1 MVANKHPLL
10 SVMAR
15 YYFQVPGKRF
25 RPTVVLLMGRATG
38 GEASKAA
45 RHIQLAEIVEM
56 IHTASL
62 AHDDVLD
69 EADERR
75 GQLSINAKF
84 GNKFAVLVGDFLL
97 ARASVSL
104 AGLKDHTVTGLL
116 SNMIAELVEGEF
128 VQMRPQSLSMDVYLR
143 KTYLKTASMLSN
155 AARAAAVLSDPLNT
169 AAIETASQ
177 YGEALGMAFQIVDDV
192 LDITSDSTGKAQN
205 ADLAAGIVTAPL
217 LFAAESRPEL
227 KTLFG
232 RGFSGEGDRSTALQ
246 VLSETDGI
254 AKAMALAS
262 SYCSAARLALAGLP
276 PSHSRDVLDHL
287 AQKVLTRKH

>member
-1 MVANKHPLL
+1 VANKHPLL

-38 GEASKAA
+38 GEAGTSP

-69 EADERR
+69 EAVERR
-75 GQLSINAKF
+75 GRPAINAQF

-104 AGLKDHTVTGLL
+104 ADLKDHTVTGLL

-128 VQMRPQSLSMDVYLR
+128 VQMRPQSLSMEVYLR
-143 KTYLKTASMLSN
+143 KTYLKTASMLRN
-155 AARAAAVLSDPLNT
+155 AARAAAVLSDPGNAL
-169 AAIETASQ
+169 AIETASA

-192 LDITSDSTGKAQN
+192 LDVTSSATGKAQN

-217 LFAAESRPEL
+217 LFASESRPEL
-227 KTLFG
+227 LPLFA
-232 RGFSGEGDRSTALQ
+232 RGFGGEGDRSVALR
-246 VLSETDGI
+246 VLGETDGV
-254 AKAMALAS
+254 ARAMALAA
-262 SYCSAARLALAGLP
+262 SYCESARFVLARLPA
-276 PSHSRDVLDHL
+276 SHSRSVLDHL